1 VEVIVSTTSYTA
13 FGGNMS
19 TEVILAL
26 IIAVTVIFVVILWQ
40 GMNVAKTQMASD
52 QKMDYQ
58 KLAEQATVAE
68 QKAAD
73 SQQKIAESLEQI
85 SARLAAIEKLL
96 SEVQ

>member
-58 KLAEQATVAE
+58 KLAEQATFAE

>member
-1 VEVIVSTTSYTA
+1 
-13 FGGNMS
+13 MS

>member
-1 VEVIVSTTSYTA
+1 
-13 FGGNMS
+13 MS

-52 QKMDYQ
+52 QKVDYQ
-58 KLAEQATVAE
+58 KLAEQATTAE
-68 QKAAD
+68 KKAAD